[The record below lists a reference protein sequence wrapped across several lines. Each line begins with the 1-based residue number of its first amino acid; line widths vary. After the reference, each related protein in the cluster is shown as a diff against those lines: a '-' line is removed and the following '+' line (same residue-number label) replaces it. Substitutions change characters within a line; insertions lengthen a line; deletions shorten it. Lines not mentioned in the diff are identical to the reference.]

1 MGGYAVSEAAWQLRV
16 RNWAIEPPGWRRGQ
30 RLRIAM
36 VADLHAASF
45 GMDERRV
52 AQVVEIANTQGA
64 DLIALMGDFRATHH
78 FQTRKVSIDVV
89 APILAGLRAPLGVYA
104 VTGNHDWWDDREAM
118 ARRAG
123 PCHTLAA
130 RVCRSGL
137 ACRQRLPRWICPEHG
152 GLFSAGVYDKAVRRA
167 VVSAGTSGTAVK

>member
-16 RNWAIEPPGWRRGQ
+16 RNWAIEPPGLRRGQ

-89 APILAGLRAPLGVYA
+89 APILAGCG
-104 VTGNHDWWDDREAM
+104 
-118 ARRAG
+118 RRWG
-123 PCHTLAA
+123 FM
-130 RVCRSGL
+130 R
-137 ACRQRLPRWICPEHG
+137 
-152 GLFSAGVYDKAVRRA
+152 
-167 VVSAGTSGTAVK
+167 